1 MTMLLCLKDILT
13 HLDSCDLDDDDLMLD
28 ADGSEASSL
37 FSGTKLAIFSPHSQN
52 VAADSETRLLC
63 VTWVLKPA
71 NSSDRLS
78 LCLLTLVFQVVFDLA
93 AAVSPVQMEAGLLT
107 WLSGRGGSCAG
118 EHRSLTTTA
127 RGDVTS
133 WHVLALSCP

>member
-1 MTMLLCLKDILT
+1 MN

-28 ADGSEASSL
+28 ADNSEDSSL
-37 FSGTKLAIFSPHSQN
+37 FSGTKLAKFSSHSQN
-52 VAADSETRLLC
+52 VAAESETQLFH

-71 NSSDRLS
+71 DSSDGFS
-78 LCLLTLVFQVVFDLA
+78 LCGFDLP
-93 AAVSPVQMEAGLLT
+93 AAVSPVQMEVGHIT

-118 EHRSLTTTA
+118 ECRSLTTTA

-133 WHVLALSCP
+133 CHVLAPSC